1 MKPKE
6 TTVYYPVMKYRRFR
20 LAAVNIVRLLMRLL
34 FRVEYAGLE
43 NIPDEGPA
51 ILVANHTSMA
61 DMLVIHTVVKP
72 WICWVSKKEL
82 FSTPLTRS
90 VYTRLGCIPV
100 DRGRT
105 DLLAARGI
113 ITALRE
119 KLIVGMFP
127 QGTRVK
133 PERIPYVR
141 PRSGAVH
148 FALKTGSPILPVA
161 IQGPFKLFGKV
172 RVVYGPLIDL
182 KKIYDGPLELENM
195 RTLAVEVMRQVYQ
208 LIGIDYHFEP
218 SAEEEA

>member
-6 TTVYYPVMKYRRFR
+6 SLTHYPVMKYRRFR
-20 LAAVNIVRLLMRLL
+20 LAANHIVRFLMRLL

-43 NIPDEGPA
+43 NIPDTGPA

-82 FSTPLTRS
+82 FSTPLTRCI
-90 VYTRLGCIPV
+90 YTRLGCIPV

-105 DLLAARGI
+105 DLMAARGI
-113 ITALRE
+113 ISALRD

-133 PERIPYVR
+133 PDRVPYVR
-141 PRSGAVH
+141 PRTRRGSFRAENRRAD
-148 FALKTGSPILPVA
+148 FTGSRSRPIQAVR
-161 IQGPFKLFGKV
+161 QGSRGLWAAD
-172 RVVYGPLIDL
+172 R
-182 KKIYDGPLELENM
+182 LEKNL
-195 RTLAVEVMRQVYQ
+195 
-208 LIGIDYHFEP
+208 
-218 SAEEEA
+218 